1 MWEDVVLAKSLS
13 ASYFNN
19 FPFLALKIRSI
30 CFDAAE
36 RYTFYRIGMLI
47 YLK

>member
-1 MWEDVVLAKSLS
+1 MWEDVEQAESLS